1 MTRTQRNI
9 SYDIIRIIAIFMVV
23 VNHTNVTSFGAL
35 VGTPKWYIVLFLQV
49 ICVVCVP
56 LFFMISGALHLG
68 SEKPMSIRDVYKNR
82 IGKQAIPFIVW
93 SLVYVVARI
102 VMGKI
107 PFSISAF
114 TDILHT
120 PAYYQF
126 WFMYT
131 LMAIYM
137 ILPLLQTL
145 LNNCDKKK
153 TEYILVLWF
162 IFCSIIPLITKI
174 VPEFKLSEHADLVV
188 CSGYLGYFILGH
200 YLNKY
205 KQDIKVST
213 GAFLWG
219 MCALINII
227 LSAVELLYAQKTG
240 TRFAGFVYQSYMF
253 PTTVLASCGAFI
265 MFRNKKWNLKEKPI
279 ERIIKLSSLSLGV
292 YYIHMLVLT
301 AIEATDLFD
310 PTKISMLIVKIILT
324 LTISLAGAFVISLIP
339 VVRRVLLGVK

>member
-1 MTRTQRNI
+1 MVKTQRNI
-9 SYDIIRIIAIFMVV
+9 SYDIIRIVAIFMVV

-35 VGTPKWYIVLFLQV
+35 VGTPKWYAVLFLQV

-68 SEKPMSIRDVYKNR
+68 SEEPMSIKDVYKNR
-82 IGKQAIPFIVW
+82 IGKQAIPFIIW

-131 LMAIYM
+131 LFAIYL

-162 IFCSIIPLITKI
+162 VFCSLVPLATKYIPGFAI
-174 VPEFKLSEHADLVV
+174 SEHSDLVV
-188 CSGYLGYFILGH
+188 CGGYIGYFILGH
-200 YLNKY
+200 YINKY
-205 KQDIKVST
+205 KQEVKVST
-213 GAFLWG
+213 GALLWVSG
-219 MCALINII
+219 SVITIICAVI
-227 LSAVELLYAQKTG
+227 ELLYAQTTN
-240 TRFAGFVYQSYMF
+240 TRFAGFVYQSYLL
-253 PTTVLASCGAFI
+253 PATVMASCGAFI
-265 MFRNKKWNLKEKPI
+265 VFQNKKWSFKEKTVGKI
-279 ERIIKLSSLSLGV
+279 ARLSVLSLGV

-310 PTKISMLIVKIILT
+310 PTKILMLIVKIILT
-324 LTISLAGAFVISLIP
+324 LAISLAGAYIISLIP
-339 VVRRVLLGVK
+339 VVRRILLGVK